1 MRSHQDTFGESSVTQ
16 TRAVFCATKASPMS
30 AYAILIRL
38 FLVLMTPRSLPAL
51 WNLDLIVCLSCRT
64 NDISSQTH
72 YSETEHIPPG
82 RLEHCGRWTFFYYLF
97 FTLCLFNPLPKADC
111 CFPVSSGDRESNKSN
126 QSSESCLT
134 CFIFCFWAYSRA
146 LYCFALCAPCVK
158 AILDKLSKPMTPA
171 SDIRERKEP
180 ISWGRIGSAYV
191 IRTWEKKFH

>member
-64 NDISSQTH
+64 NDISGQTH

-82 RLEHCGRWTFFYYLF
+82 RLEHCGRWTFFYYLP
-97 FTLCLFNPLPKADC
+97 FTFWFLPQADY
-111 CFPVSSGDRESNKSN
+111 CFSVSSETGDPLVGTAHSEARAKKTEKVKKSN
-126 QSSESCLT
+126 QACL
-134 CFIFCFWAYSRA
+134 
-146 LYCFALCAPCVK
+146 PCEMCH
-158 AILDKLSKPMTPA
+158 L
-171 SDIRERKEP
+171 
-180 ISWGRIGSAYV
+180 
-191 IRTWEKKFH
+191 FHRG